1 MIAIDILNPGDYP
14 GLNQAFIVSFIA
26 TVLLSL
32 VAIPYGKRRSKDTVF
47 TWGEAMLAGT
57 YSFGVLFLAY
67 GVVPHQ
73 WIDHSDKNLGWDKDK
88 LLFGPGGI
96 LKPESA
102 GGWNPITLQYQAVR
116 DIIVVVLH
124 LVFFALHVYLAIWW
138 QKRDQVKPKELPTS
152 TYGRPLVKKA

>member
-1 MIAIDILNPGDYP
+1 MIGIAVLEWP
-14 GLNQAFIVSFIA
+14 LMNQAFLVSFFGTMA
-26 TVLLSL
+26 LSL
-32 VAIPYGKRRSKDTVF
+32 AIIPYGKRRAVDRPLL
-47 TWGEAMLAGT
+47 WGEALLASV
-57 YSFGVLFLAY
+57 YIFGVLFLAF

-73 WIDHSDKNLGWDKDK
+73 FIDHADKDLGWSRDK

-116 DIIVVVLH
+116 DIGVVILH
-124 LVFFALHVYLAIWW
+124 LIFFGVFIYLAIWW
-138 QKRDQVKPKELPTS
+138 QKRGEVKPKELPTS